1 MVWDELP
8 ERWEL
13 ASLGDI
19 AQDIQTGFACSARDE
34 EGLPHLRPN
43 NVGTDG
49 KLNLNLVK
57 RVPFEAGDLSRYDL
71 KPGDVL
77 FNNTNSQELVGK
89 TAIFDLEGTYS
100 FSNHLTRIKVRVD
113 LLIPEWLSLWF
124 QHLWHTRYFER
135 ICNRWIGQA
144 GINAEKLSGVEVPL
158 PPLPEQRRIVARIEE
173 LTERIDAARRL
184 RAEAAEEA
192 VAILPSALAEVFR
205 EAEERGWQITELGQV
220 IREMRNGIYKPK
232 QFYGGGY
239 PSLRMYNIQDRQ
251 IVMENVKYLKVTE
264 DELETYGLKPG
275 DILVNRVN
283 SKELVGKAALV
294 PDGLGP
300 CTFESKNIRVRVDET
315 QVTPAYVVYFLDSV
329 VCKQQIA
336 QRLKP
341 AIGQA
346 TINQG
351 DIQSLEM
358 PLPPLNEQRRIVEHL
373 DAVQAK
379 VEAIRRYQA
388 ETREEIEAMTGAVL
402 ERALRGEL

>member
-1 MVWDELP
+1 VAMVWDSLP
-8 ERWEL
+8 DRGEVKRLGEVCESKERRNPTKTPNL
-13 ASLGDI
+13 SFKYVDISSVDNSLFKIVDHKDYLGRDAPSRARKVIRTNDVIFATTRPYLQSI
-19 AQDIQTGFACSARDE
+19 AMVSAEYDDQICSTGFCVLRATEVVEPKWIFHCVRSRRFMDQI
-34 EGLPHLRPN
+34 LPLMRGSSYPA
-43 NVGTDG
+43 VTD
-49 KLNLNLVK
+49 
-57 RVPFEAGDLSRYDL
+57 R
-71 KPGDVL
+71 DVL
-77 FNNTNSQELVGK
+77 SAT
-89 TAIFDLEGTYS
+89 I
-100 FSNHLTRIKVRVD
+100 
-113 LLIPEWLSLWF
+113 
-124 QHLWHTRYFER
+124 
-135 ICNRWIGQA
+135 
-144 GINAEKLSGVEVPL
+144 PL
-158 PPLPEQRRIVARIEE
+158 PTLDEQRRIVARIEE

-192 VAILPSALAEVFR
+192 AAILPSALAEVF
-205 EAEERGWQITELGQV
+205 EEGEERGEQITKLGQV

-232 QFYGGGY
+232 QFYGDGY

-251 IVMENVKYLKVTE
+251 IVMEDVKYLKVTE

-315 QVTPAYVVYFLDSV
+315 QVAPAHVVYFLDSV

-358 PLPPLNEQRRIVEHL
+358 PLPPLDEQRRIVEHL

-379 VEAIRRYQA
+379 VEAIRRYQE

-402 ERALRGEL
+402 EGAFRGEL